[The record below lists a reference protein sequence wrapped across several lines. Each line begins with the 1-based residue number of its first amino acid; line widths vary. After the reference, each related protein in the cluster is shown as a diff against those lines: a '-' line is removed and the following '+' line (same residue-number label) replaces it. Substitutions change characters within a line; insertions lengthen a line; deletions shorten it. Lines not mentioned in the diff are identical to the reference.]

1 MWWSNSNCEPLQYPR
16 GMLHMLIA
24 STAVFLPQ
32 PQLTFTPIP
41 ERLAPFGSVFG
52 KHIDVFGTH
61 VFATR
66 ATPDAKVLHAAAML
80 AQWLDNNEDGI
91 PDATEVAAAMA
102 GRDAYVF
109 MTVDEREMGRL
120 QYEIERTLA
129 PWGLLR
135 WGQFLHAGET
145 NPGPG
150 EFDAAIEETLH
161 LVCTAGWAQVWPDV
175 FGPRPGTRISDCCDA
190 ARGGRFAEPPR
201 RYPSNAWFTYDDRT
215 CQYDCMVVEYEYWAL
230 TSLLGGQ
237 QSAGRCEEI
246 EHEWRLCTPAQVR
259 DRDAAVVQLLTN
271 PAYHLPTRLPDGA
284 YRVSAQSEEAL
295 PEAPPPP
302 DPRS

>member
-1 MWWSNSNCEPLQYPR
+1 MRRVRREARQEGELPQYAH
-16 GMLHMLIA
+16 GMLHTLIVSA
-24 STAVFLPQ
+24 AAFTSPPPLE
-32 PQLTFTPIP
+32 FTPIP

-66 ATPDAKVLHAAAML
+66 ATPDAKVLHAAAIL
-80 AQWLDNNEDGI
+80 AQWLDNNEDGV
-91 PDATEVAAAMA
+91 PDAPEVAAAMA

-120 QYEIERTLA
+120 QYEMERTLA
-129 PWGLLR
+129 SWGLLR

-145 NPGPG
+145 NPGDG

-175 FGPRPGTRISDCCDA
+175 FGPRPGTRISNCCDA
-190 ARGGRFAEPPR
+190 ARGGRFAGPPR
-201 RYPSNAWFTYDDRT
+201 RYPPKAWFTYDDRT
-215 CQYDCMVVEYEYWAL
+215 CEYDCMVVEYEYWAL

-246 EHEWRLCTPAQVR
+246 KHEWRPCTPEQVR
-259 DRDAAVVQLLTN
+259 TRDAAVVKLLTD
-271 PAYHLPTRLPDGA
+271 PAYHLPTRLPDGNYVA
-284 YRVSAQSEEAL
+284 TNQS
-295 PEAPPPP
+295 PG
-302 DPRS
+302 S